1 MHTEVKTSLRNDLTF
16 KQVFSEKKFLIDFL
30 NAFFK
35 FVEVNNYVVEVEAIP
50 QSLIKS
56 ASLKGKLF
64 FGDVIATLDNETM
77 ISLEMYN
84 LFREEEYKKSLGYIT
99 RIFSNQ
105 LEERENH
112 IEAKKVIGINLMEGN
127 YHYNNF
133 DFINDYG
140 FINKRSYGRIK
151 DEYIEMY
158 LIRLDLVS
166 DIRYTKREERF
177 IKWINLIN
185 ARDTKEMEAISKG
198 DEVMEETVK
207 YVRRFLNNEDIL
219 EKYDKMNTLIDQA
232 EYKGEKLGIL
242 KTARNLLKLNVPDKD
257 ISTATGLSKE
267 EIEALK

>member
-1 MHTEVKTSLRNDLTF
+1 
-16 KQVFSEKKFLIDFL
+16 
-30 NAFFK
+30 
-35 FVEVNNYVVEVEAIP
+35 
-50 QSLIKS
+50 
-56 ASLKGKLF
+56 
-64 FGDVIATLDNETM
+64 
-77 ISLEMYN
+77 
-84 LFREEEYKKSLGYIT
+84 
-99 RIFSNQ
+99 
-105 LEERENH
+105 
-112 IEAKKVIGINLMEGN
+112 MEGN
-127 YHYNNF
+127 YHYYNF

-158 LIRLDLVS
+158 LIRLDLVG

-232 EYKGEKLGIL
+232 EYIGKKAGKKEGEKLGIL

>member
-1 MHTEVKTSLRNDLTF
+1 
-16 KQVFSEKKFLIDFL
+16 
-30 NAFFK
+30 
-35 FVEVNNYVVEVEAIP
+35 
-50 QSLIKS
+50 
-56 ASLKGKLF
+56 
-64 FGDVIATLDNETM
+64 
-77 ISLEMYN
+77 
-84 LFREEEYKKSLGYIT
+84 
-99 RIFSNQ
+99 
-105 LEERENH
+105 
-112 IEAKKVIGINLMEGN
+112 MEGN

-232 EYKGEKLGIL
+232 EYKGIL

>member
-1 MHTEVKTSLRNDLTF
+1 M
-16 KQVFSEKKFLIDFL
+16 KK
-30 NAFFK
+30 
-35 FVEVNNYVVEVEAIP
+35 
-50 QSLIKS
+50 
-56 ASLKGKLF
+56 
-64 FGDVIATLDNETM
+64 
-77 ISLEMYN
+77 
-84 LFREEEYKKSLGYIT
+84 
-99 RIFSNQ
+99 
-105 LEERENH
+105 
-112 IEAKKVIGINLMEGN
+112 
-127 YHYNNF
+127 
-133 DFINDYG
+133 
-140 FINKRSYGRIK
+140 
-151 DEYIEMY
+151 
-158 LIRLDLVS
+158 
-166 DIRYTKREERF
+166 RF